1 MKWVVLAIVAGLA
14 LYTVL
19 SLEYR
24 KPGHVYEPYHDMKAR
39 ANVLRLLS
47 AGYRRVAVDAT
58 RPADAARVPATAA
71 VFPAPAGLPEE
82 LNQPLIDKPI
92 LPLDYT
98 RVAAADSIAAR
109 DAYVIELAC
118 ALPDHKEQLSGAYLY
133 VRDGDLILA
142 PEFERLRGE
151 LLART
156 DDTTALLTIPP
167 GTLKPGRYHVLL
179 AGQRASRAWSLQVH

>member
-1 MKWVVLAIVAGLA
+1 MKWVVLAIIAGLA
-14 LYTVL
+14 LYTAL
-19 SLEYR
+19 TLEYR
-24 KPGHVYEPYHDMKAR
+24 KTGHVYEPYHDMKAR
-39 ANVLRLLS
+39 ANVMRLLD
-47 AGYRRVAVDAT
+47 AGYRRVAIDAS
-58 RPADAARVPATAA
+58 RPADAVRVSASAA
-71 VFPAPAGLPEE
+71 VFPAPAGLPDA
-82 LNQPLIDKPI
+82 LDQPLVEKPI

-98 RVAAADSIAAR
+98 RVHAAESVAADS
-109 DAYVIELAC
+109 AYVIEVAC

-133 VRDGDLILA
+133 VRGGELILA

-156 DDTTALLTIPP
+156 DDTTALLTIPA